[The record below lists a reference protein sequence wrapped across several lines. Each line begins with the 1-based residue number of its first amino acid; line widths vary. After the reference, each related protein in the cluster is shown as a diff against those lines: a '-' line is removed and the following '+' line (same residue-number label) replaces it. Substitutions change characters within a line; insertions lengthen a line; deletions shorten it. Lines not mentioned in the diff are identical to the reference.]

1 MPHTDEF
8 TSSLAANNDRNCISA
23 SVEDFVFVD
32 VTTMLPPQV
41 NKSYFVLDD
50 NMIADTVQSHDQL
63 DRSSRDSLEEQHL
76 STSSTSTIDRS
87 QLRGIL
93 PEVVQFRT
101 TMPDIDNHTY
111 NVPHSDNFSVRHH
124 CNIYIYIYM

>member
-8 TSSLAANNDRNCISA
+8 TSSLTANNDRNCVSA

-50 NMIADTVQSHDQL
+50 NMIVDTVQPHDQL
-63 DRSSRDSLEEQHL
+63 DQSSSDSLEEQYL
-76 STSSTSTIDRS
+76 STSSTSTADRS

-101 TMPDIDNHTY
+101 TMSDIDHHTY
-111 NVPHSDNFSVRHH
+111 SVPHSDNLSVRRH
-124 CNIYIYIYM
+124 CNIYM